1 MVPSL
6 AKLQKP
12 ASVISWTIDHS
23 SRRGKKWMVKLVM
36 RDSEGGPNGA
46 RHTVHFGDPSMED
59 FTQHHDE
66 ERRRRFHARFAKLIA
81 KNASNVLSPMYY
93 SANLLW

>member
-6 AKLQKP
+6 NKLQKP
-12 ASVISWTIDHS
+12 DTVANWAIDHS
-23 SRRGKKWMVKLVM
+23 SRRGKKWMVRLTLTDG
-36 RDSEGGPNGA
+36 R
-46 RHTVHFGDPSMED
+46 RHVVHFGDSSVED
-59 FTQHHDE
+59 YTQHHDE
-66 ERRRRFHARFAKLIA
+66 ERRRRFHARFATLIA

>member
-1 MVPSL
+1 MVPNL

-12 ASVISWTIDHS
+12 DSVASWSIDHS
-23 SRRGKKWMVKLVM
+23 SRRDKKWMVKLVM
-36 RDSEGGPNGA
+36 SDGA
-46 RHTVHFGDPSMED
+46 RRTVHFGDPSMED
-59 FTQHHDE
+59 YTQHHDE

-81 KNASNVLSPMYY
+81 KNAGNPLSPMYY

>member
-12 ASVISWTIDHS
+12 ASVVSWTIDHS
-23 SRRGKKWMVKLVM
+23 SRRDKKWMVKLVM
-36 RDSEGGPNGA
+36 IGPKGPE

>member
-12 ASVISWTIDHS
+12 ANVASWTIDHS
-23 SRRGKKWMVKLVM
+23 SRRDKKWMVKLVM
-36 RDSEGGPNGA
+36 ENGS
-46 RHTVHFGDPSMED
+46 RHTVHFGDPSTED
-59 FTQHHDE
+59 YTQHRDD

-81 KNASNVLSPMYY
+81 KNASNPLSPMYY